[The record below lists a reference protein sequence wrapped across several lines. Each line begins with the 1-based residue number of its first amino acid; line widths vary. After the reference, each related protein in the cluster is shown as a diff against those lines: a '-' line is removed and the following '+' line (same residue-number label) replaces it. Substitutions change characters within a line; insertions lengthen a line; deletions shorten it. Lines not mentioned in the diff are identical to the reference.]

1 VIARFSDGRPAIAEA
16 QAGRGRLVVL
26 ATDLARQWNDLP
38 VLPAFLPLVG
48 ETTAHI
54 VGRRDLRHWTVADVR
69 AAAYQRP
76 GVWPLGPD
84 ERAVAVNVDVSESD
98 QARLT
103 DEEFLAAITRTAAD
117 TERVAAGHAV
127 QTEQGQGL
135 WRYGLMLL
143 AATLV
148 AEGIVARRPRQS
160 VEVSA

>member
-1 VIARFSDGRPAIAEA
+1 
-16 QAGRGRLVVL
+16 
-26 ATDLARQWNDLP
+26 
-38 VLPAFLPLVG
+38 
-48 ETTAHI
+48 
-54 VGRRDLRHWTVADVR
+54 
-69 AAAYQRP
+69 
-76 GVWPLGPD
+76 
-84 ERAVAVNVDVSESD
+84 VAVNVDVSESD

-117 TERVAAGHAV
+117 TERVVAGHAV